1 MTRATKEGRE
11 VLFLERVLG
20 GKQRHCA
27 RWRLLLWKRLER
39 LKAGGGGG
47 GVGGLHLRLPSSIV
61 DRALSR
67 GWGGYPQV
75 KHPSRERGASGGGL
89 GG

>member
-47 GVGGLHLRLPSSIV
+47 WSGGSAFAAPQQHCGQSIESGVGRVSTS
-61 DRALSR
+61 
-67 GWGGYPQV
+67 
-75 KHPSRERGASGGGL
+75 
-89 GG
+89 